1 MYCFE
6 TDKSNF
12 MNGFNNNKKTDE
24 DDEGLSLSTIK
35 KIVANIEQNG
45 PAIKYSFEKIPF
57 RCNGL
62 INNLC

>member
-1 MYCFE
+1 MFCFE

-35 KIVANIEQNG
+35 KIV
-45 PAIKYSFEKIPF
+45 P
-57 RCNGL
+57 
-62 INNLC
+62 NN